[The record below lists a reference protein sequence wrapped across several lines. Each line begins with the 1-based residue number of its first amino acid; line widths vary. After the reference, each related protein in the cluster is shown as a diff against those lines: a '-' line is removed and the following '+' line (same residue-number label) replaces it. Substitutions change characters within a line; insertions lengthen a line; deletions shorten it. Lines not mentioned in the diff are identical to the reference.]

1 LKKALS
7 MRRQFLALGILVLS
21 AGLFL
26 AAPST
31 VVPVL
36 AAEPIPPT
44 CSYQDL
50 PALNPTY
57 DNWQLLSVD
66 TIYMLPKDYAPPD
79 LVSTGLAGGGQV
91 RSLVK
96 ADLSAMAAAAAT
108 TGAPLAVASAY
119 RSYTTQIST
128 FAYWVNLSGEKAAL
142 LSSARPGH
150 SEHQL
155 GTALDFTS
163 ANGSAPW
170 DYADWATTAAGKW
183 MAAHAWEYGFINS
196 YPRVGSPSLTCY
208 QYEPW
213 HYRYFGRTQA
223 ALIHT
228 SGLTSRQ
235 WLWANGGANLVV
247 ADSPSPTVVPSIAPA
262 TPSLTPNP
270 EISASP
276 IAASFVAS
284 SPSGS
289 PSVSPA
295 TLGVVEESGLFSG
308 DWPAYWL
315 IILIFIG
322 LLIGITILLV
332 VGRLH
337 FFS

>member
-1 LKKALS
+1 
-7 MRRQFLALGILVLS
+7 MRRQFVALTILFLS
-21 AGLFL
+21 GGLFL
-26 AAPST
+26 ANPST
-31 VVPVL
+31 VATTL
-36 AAEPIPPT
+36 AAAPLPPV

-57 DNWQLLSVD
+57 NNWQTLSVD

-79 LVSTGLAGGGQV
+79 LVGTGLAGGGQV
-91 RSLVK
+91 RALVK
-96 ADLSAMAAAAAT
+96 ADLSAMATSAAA

-119 RSYTTQIST
+119 RSYATQVST

-155 GTALDFTS
+155 GTTLDFTS
-163 ANGSAPW
+163 AGGGAPW
-170 DYADWATTAAGKW
+170 DYADWASTPAGNW
-183 MAAHAWEYGFINS
+183 MSAHAWEYGFINS
-196 YPRVGSPSLTCY
+196 YPRVGSPALTCY

-213 HYRYFGRTQA
+213 HYRYFGRAQT

-235 WLWANGGANLVV
+235 WLWANGGANLV
-247 ADSPSPTVVPSIAPA
+247 AASSPSL
-262 TPSLTPNP
+262 PSLTLRP

-276 IAASFVAS
+276 MEASFVAS

-289 PSVSPA
+289 PSASPA
-295 TLGVVEESGLFSG
+295 VLIAATDGGLFSG

-315 IILIFIG
+315 LILVLIG
-322 LLIGITILLV
+322 LLVGITILLV